1 MLANLSKKNDRKT
14 KNLCFES
21 LIEVFKIQLKYE
33 KGNANEEERKLI
45 SEYYDLTIKYIY
57 NEFVE
62 NLKHGLNDDLE
73 FFKKLCVGFLGELA
87 K

>member
-33 KGNANEEERKLI
+33 KGNNNEEERKLI